1 MTRPPGFLLF
11 MYLLFF
17 FFFSETINVYACLF
31 LCLFIVFC
39 LLVYCLLFACLLFA
53 CYCFCLLVYFFLFAC
68 LLGFFCLLVCWGDCQ
83 QLFKKIKNEQTTRVC
98 FFSSP
103 ETINVHA
110 CLFLCLFSVFVC
122 LFIVYCLLVY
132 CFLFA
137 CLLRRLSTV
146 RCSERYADLRS
157 LLCNQASQLEVTSSP
172 DPIFQ
177 MAEPGHCPG
186 NLAALKLLMTRLT
199 WKMKCNQR
207 KRSGL
212 LSNSLPVCLP
222 GKGSQ

>member
-1 MTRPPGFLLF
+1 MFIPLLVYCFLFACLLFIVCLLLFLFACLLFFVCLFVEETVNSCSKRLKMTRPPGFV
-11 MYLLFF
+11 FF
-17 FFFSETINVYACLF
+17 PSL
-31 LCLFIVFC
+31 
-39 LLVYCLLFACLLFA
+39 
-53 CYCFCLLVYFFLFAC
+53 
-68 LLGFFCLLVCWGDCQ
+68 
-83 QLFKKIKNEQTTRVC
+83 
-98 FFSSP
+98 

-132 CFLFA
+132 CLLFA
-137 CLLRRLSTV
+137 CLLFFVCLFVEEAVNS
-146 RCSERYADLRS
+146 CSERYADLRS